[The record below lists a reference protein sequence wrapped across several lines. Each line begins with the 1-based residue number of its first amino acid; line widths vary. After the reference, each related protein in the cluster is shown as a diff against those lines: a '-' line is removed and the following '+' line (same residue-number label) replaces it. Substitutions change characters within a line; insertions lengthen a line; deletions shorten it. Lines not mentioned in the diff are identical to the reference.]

1 MKKMGFNVDFQAM
14 DWGTVIQRRASM
26 EPVEKGG
33 WSVFHTFGSS
43 GGYASPATSQLV
55 RGQGKDGWF
64 GWWSSDKAEATDP
77 GMAGSARCRG
87 AEDKWRQEIS
97 RLAMEQV
104 ATIPLGIN
112 FTKTAYRKSITGIL
126 QGVAPYPWN
135 VRPA

>member
-1 MKKMGFNVDFQAM
+1 
-14 DWGTVIQRRASM
+14 
-26 EPVEKGG
+26 
-33 WSVFHTFGSS
+33 
-43 GGYASPATSQLV
+43 LV

-64 GWWSSDKAEATDP
+64 GWWSSDKAEALTQDWLAAPDP
-77 GMAGSARCRG
+77 AAQKQVAS
-87 AEDKWRQEIS
+87 EIS